1 LDEVV
6 EEDAFLDFLA
16 LGAREDLSAR
26 PCVEGYLG
34 DTFLFATDF
43 LGGVLKEDK
52 VGQKWVLLERYPCS
66 LLGSKESPVQ
76 ECSRV
81 SDRRASW

>member
-1 LDEVV
+1 M
-6 EEDAFLDFLA
+6 DFLA

-52 VGQKWVLLERYPCS
+52 VGQKWVLLECCLCS
-66 LLGSKESPVQ
+66 LLVFEESPVHK
-76 ECSRV
+76 ECSQ
-81 SDRRASW
+81 SL